1 MTTISLRTEPMKRI
15 SLFLVLLLVVFAAG
29 ETWAQTRKAGLN
41 GAAFLKVGVGARQ
54 VGFGSAT
61 TSIVGDAANMFWN
74 PAGIGLTS
82 DQLQVSFSY
91 NSWIADLTQNAV
103 AVTYNLGDI
112 GTVGLGVMTFGIS
125 GIAADRDVYP
135 GNPALQALQID
146 QQSSSTYDYM
156 DLLFQ
161 GTFSRDV
168 TDQLSLGVSVKFI
181 SEKIDDQTA
190 TSLAFDFGSVY
201 SIGLMN
207 WKVGAR
213 INNLGGDLKFYD
225 YGAPIPLTFSIGT
238 SISPYQ
244 DETNMLTV
252 AVDAVKP
259 QDGLQYFFTGAE
271 FTFMNMI
278 SVRAGYKL
286 NYSGVDDG
294 GTGFRGPIKTSIE
307 GISAGA
313 GFNTTVSDY
322 GVRVDYS
329 FTQMD
334 ILDAAHRFTL
344 SVSMK

>member
-1 MTTISLRTEPMKRI
+1 MKRI
-15 SLFLVLLLVVFAAG
+15 SLSIVLLLIVFAAG
-29 ETWAQTRKAGLN
+29 ESWAQTRKAGLN

-61 TSIVGDAANMFWN
+61 TATIGDAANIFWN
-74 PAGIGLTS
+74 PAGIGLT
-82 DQLQVSFSY
+82 DEQLQVSFTY
-91 NSWIADLTQNAV
+91 NSWIADITQNAA

-112 GTVGLGVMTFGIS
+112 GTVGLGVMTFGLS
-125 GIAADRDVYP
+125 GIPADRDVYP

-146 QQSSSTYDYM
+146 QQTSSSYDYM

-161 GTFSRDV
+161 ASFSRYV
-168 TDQLSLGVSVKFI
+168 TEQLSLGVTFKFI

-190 TSLAFDFGSVY
+190 TAIAFDFGSVY
-201 SIGLMN
+201 SIGVMN

-238 SISPYQ
+238 SISPYS
-244 DETNMLTV
+244 DENNMLTV

-259 QDGLQYFFTGAE
+259 QDGVQYFFTGAE

-278 SVRAGYKL
+278 SVRGGYKL

-294 GTGFRGPIKTSIE
+294 GTSFREAIKTTVE
-307 GISAGA
+307 GISLGA
-313 GFNTTVSDY
+313 GFNTTVSGY

-329 FTQMD
+329 YTSMD
-334 ILDAAHRFTL
+334 ILDAAHRVTL
-344 SVSMK
+344 AFSMK